1 MKRPEMP
8 VQAAK
13 LASEGGLIA
22 RTHMPV
28 LPHFKE
34 YKKNKTL
41 MKDYIGKVAENFE
54 MDTKSDDIRGACSD
68 ILKNVS
74 KNRRHLIK
82 KHFFDPVAA
91 SEVSVKSPLPYIT
104 DAQWQSLVELWSS
117 PRHKETCRKN
127 KDNRKAVKLGQ
138 KTGSRCYVAHMHA
151 VKEERKGEVMPAIDM
166 FKATHRSKKDGFS
179 EPVKE
184 AIAKMEG
191 MMVVPDGEAP
201 KSAVAVVAEVLT
213 AKSKFLKNV
222 GLQPTSSNKSSK
234 SNAAISAHVLDLEE
248 KLEKSQQQAEEMR
261 EEMDAMKK
269 KAEEAEA
276 VQAECDK
283 SYQLLLK
290 RTEVNDARY
299 MQMMALLQGKSTRN

>member
-1 MKRPEMP
+1 MKHPEMP

-22 RTHMPV
+22 ITHMPV

-34 YKKNKTL
+34 YKKDKTL
-41 MKDYIGKVAENFE
+41 VKDYIGKVAANFE
-54 MDTKSDDIRGACSD
+54 MDTESDDIRGVCSD

-104 DAQWQSLVELWSS
+104 DAQWQSQVELWSS

-138 KTGSRCYVAHMHA
+138 KTGSRCY
-151 VKEERKGEVMPAIDM
+151 GEVLSAIDM
-166 FKATHRSKKDGFS
+166 FKATHHSKKDGFS
-179 EPVKE
+179 EPVKD

-191 MMVVPDGEAP
+191 MMADPVPDGEAP
-201 KSAVAVVAEVLT
+201 NT
-213 AKSKFLKNV
+213 
-222 GLQPTSSNKSSK
+222 SNKSSK
-234 SNAAISAHVLDLEE
+234 SNAAIYVQVVELEE
-248 KLEKSQQQAEEMR
+248 KLNMSQQQAEEMHQ
-261 EEMDAMKK
+261 EMAAMKK

-276 VQAECDK
+276 AQAERDK
-283 SYQLLLK
+283 AYQLLLK
-290 RTEVNDARY
+290 KTEENDERFFC
-299 MQMMALLQGKSTRN
+299 MMALLQGKTPRN